1 MSPQTSG
8 VADRAFVAFVAW
20 LLTNAANKGWIT
32 TSDIAVLAPALALLP
47 AYLIGWW
54 KNRPQNIAA
63 DLTQVTADKVP
74 GSPVQGVIT
83 TNTMAGRALAQS
95 IPEASIQSAGTI
107 DAANL
112 SKSVQP
118 AKAA

>member
-8 VADRAFVAFVAW
+8 VADRTFLVIITW
-20 LLTNAANKGWIT
+20 LLTQAAAKGWLT
-32 TSDIAVLAPALALLP
+32 GSDVAVLAPALALAP

-74 GSPVQGVIT
+74 GSPIQGVIT
-83 TNTMAGRALAQS
+83 TNTPAGRDLAKVTPS
-95 IPEASIQSAGTI
+95 DAIVSAGTP
-107 DAANL
+107 AAADL
-112 SKSVQP
+112 IKSVQP